1 MQPPELEDAVL
12 SCRENPVDCNDD
24 DQETQEGLMSN
35 ALPTAAVAVVLLLV
49 WVIFLYRRGR
59 LKEDHAL
66 LWISVSI
73 IIVLLSTWTGLLL
86 AINEV
91 VGATKVSDVVLASF
105 VALLILVCIYYSVK
119 ISDLT
124 EQNRKIAQEIA
135 VMKTA
140 DSERVKTSHET

>member
-1 MQPPELEDAVL
+1 
-12 SCRENPVDCNDD
+12 
-24 DQETQEGLMSN
+24 MSN
-35 ALPTAAVAVVLLLV
+35 ALPIAAVAGGLILV